1 MYTGYHR
8 LKSYLTQVR
17 DVPLLPAEKVTHV
30 FLPEEGLVKE
40 PTVAGRLLI
49 TTNQRIISF
58 AQGERQNETMLV
70 PVEELKGV
78 VVKKAVRN
86 SGSLIQG
93 LLLLAAGLFI
103 YLVLSYWLTG
113 RFDGPKIPYINLDVG
128 PLIILVGLL
137 WGGWLVSRHYFI
149 RGAGWVSFQGSNW
162 VFTLPYSGEKA
173 GEEVYQLLNTV
184 FASRAQL
191 NGVHPPQLE

>member
-17 DVPLLPAEKVTHV
+17 DVPLLPTEQVTHV

-40 PTVAGRLLI
+40 PTAAGRLLI

-58 AQGERQNETMLV
+58 AQGERQNETLLV

-103 YLVLSYWLTG
+103 YLILAYWLTG
-113 RFDGPKIPYINLDVG
+113 RFDGPKIPFINLDAG

-162 VFTLPYSGEKA
+162 VFTLPYTGEKA
-173 GEEVYQLLNTV
+173 GVEIYQLLNTV
-184 FASRAQL
+184 FASRARL
-191 NGVHPPQLE
+191 NGVHTSHLE

>member
-1 MYTGYHR
+1 MFKGYHQPE
-8 LKSYLTQVR
+8 SYLTQIR
-17 DVPLLPAEKVTHV
+17 DAPLLPEEKVTHA
-30 FLPEEGLVKE
+30 FLPEDGLIKE
-40 PTVAGRLLI
+40 PTAAGRLLI

-58 AQGERQNETMLV
+58 AQGERHNETVLV

-78 VVKKAVRN
+78 VVRKAARN

-103 YLVLSYWLTG
+103 YLILAYWITG
-113 RFDGPKIPYINLDVG
+113 RFDGPKIPLINLDAG

-149 RGAGWVSFQGSNW
+149 RGDGWLTFQGSDW
-162 VFTLPYSGEKA
+162 VFTFPYTSDKA
-173 GEEVYQLLNTV
+173 SEEVYQVVTTV
-184 FASRAQL
+184 FASRAWL
-191 NGVHPPQLE
+191 NGLYTPQLE

>member
-1 MYTGYHR
+1 MFKGYHR
-8 LKSYLTQVR
+8 PESYLTQIR
-17 DVPLLPAEKVTHV
+17 DVPLLPEEKVTHA
-30 FLPEEGLVKE
+30 FLPEDGLIKE

-58 AQGERQNETMLV
+58 AQGERHNETVLV

-78 VVKKAVRN
+78 VVRKAARN

-103 YLVLSYWLTG
+103 YLILAYWITG
-113 RFDGPKIPYINLDVG
+113 RFDGPKIPLINLDAG

-149 RGAGWVSFQGSNW
+149 RGDAWLTFQGSDW
-162 VFTLPYSGEKA
+162 VFTFPYTSDKA
-173 GEEVYQLLNTV
+173 SEEVYQVVTTV
-184 FASRAQL
+184 FASRAWL
-191 NGVHPPQLE
+191 NGLYTPQLE